1 MSNPYNSA
9 TERASILGPTLYF
22 KGDLTAEEDLLI
34 QGRVEG
40 SITHTQRL
48 TVGAQGTVKANI
60 RAQLIIVEGTVDG
73 DLQAEKSVFV
83 KETAKVCGNIYCAH
97 RQHHRRRQF
106 QRQHRHGRQEG
117 RSAVRQDID
126 PVHPAGQSLRQRRL
140 TMSWF
145 KKPLDGDD
153 LMMNSNSSGRAGAP
167 EPSTTR
173 PEPREPRLEP
183 RMRTTSPQPRAASRA
198 HPKPRAPEAAPRA
211 SVLGPTLRFRGE
223 LSAQEDLI
231 VQGSVEGSI
240 THTQSLTVGTD
251 GTMKGDIRARVIVID
266 GKVEGDLYA
275 TESVNIRATAKVK
288 GNVFAPR
295 VGISEGAFFQGQIEM
310 QPSGAAVQEH
320 SARLRQAALTPAME
334 PAAVDQ
340 MLGGT

>member
-1 MSNPYNSA
+1 
-9 TERASILGPTLYF
+9 
-22 KGDLTAEEDLLI
+22 
-34 QGRVEG
+34 
-40 SITHTQRL
+40 
-48 TVGAQGTVKANI
+48 
-60 RAQLIIVEGTVDG
+60 
-73 DLQAEKSVFV
+73 
-83 KETAKVCGNIYCAH
+83 
-97 RQHHRRRQF
+97 
-106 QRQHRHGRQEG
+106 
-117 RSAVRQDID
+117 
-126 PVHPAGQSLRQRRL
+126 
-140 TMSWF
+140 
-145 KKPLDGDD
+145 
-153 LMMNSNSSGRAGAP
+153 MMNSNSSRPGAP
-167 EPSTTR
+167 EPSVTR

-183 RMRTTSPQPRAASRA
+183 RSPAPRAAE
-198 HPKPRAPEAAPRA
+198 PPRSPEVRQPEGAPRV
-211 SVLGPTLRFRGE
+211 SVLGPTLKFRGE

-251 GTMKGDIRARVIVID
+251 GTMKGDIRARIIVID

-320 SARLRQAALTPAME
+320 SARLRQAAMAAPAPME
-334 PAAVDQ
+334 PVAVDH